1 MTAHQAATA
10 ARRHQIAGAAVALLG
25 ELGYQATTFE
35 AICNRA
41 GLSSKRLI
49 TYHFSSKDEL
59 FAAVADQI
67 VDNAETHMRAAL
79 EAATGARELLATVI
93 RANVAFIADHL
104 PQVLALQQILLNGGH
119 GAWERHHV
127 ESLNRLAQLFTEGQR
142 TGAFRPFDTQVMA
155 AVLRASIDSVVPL
168 LSAGIDPVLCGNELV
183 ELFDRATSARPY
195 RGPQGEGTE

>member
-1 MTAHQAATA
+1 MATRRAATA
-10 ARRHQIAGAAVALLG
+10 ARRQQITRTAVNLLS

-67 VDNAETHMRAAL
+67 VADAEAHMRTAL

-104 PQVLALQQILLNGGH
+104 PQVRALQQILLNGGH
-119 GAWERHHV
+119 DLWEHHHS
-127 ESLNRLAQLFTEGQR
+127 ESLNRLARLFTEGQH
-142 TGAFRPFDTQVMA
+142 TGAFRPFDPQVMA
-155 AVLRASIDSVVPL
+155 AALRASIDSVTPL
-168 LSAGIDPVLCGNELV
+168 LSAGIDPDLCGNELV
-183 ELFDRATSARPY
+183 ELFDRATSTRP
-195 RGPQGEGTE
+195 